1 MYHYTLDSAF
11 VDCFAKFNLALAEL
25 QHHNVNR
32 VETGRLLKSGVHIK
46 FAVMLCMRF
55 GDRKIASPEKQLQ
68 YFLPSTG
75 CCVCHEAAWPPAED
89 SAFQLSAWE
98 QSFCVADSVCLV
110 AGRRY
115 GRKQCGAGSLR
126 SCFAKLSGSGS
137 ECTLVSSL
145 MNR

>member
-75 CCVCHEAAWPPAED
+75 CCVCHEA
-89 SAFQLSAWE
+89 S
-98 QSFCVADSVCLV
+98 CLL
-110 AGRRY
+110 RRTVH
-115 GRKQCGAGSLR
+115 
-126 SCFAKLSGSGS
+126 F
-137 ECTLVSSL
+137 SSL
-145 MNR
+145 PENSHFVLQILSVWWQGADMGGNGAVLAV